1 MSGTEIMGGDAGFG
15 SSPAL
20 VVVDVSVAFTD
31 AASPL
36 CCDDGTAV
44 AANARLLE
52 AARAAGV
59 PVVFSTVVMGEP
71 ERQAAAHFIRKMPGL
86 LSIADDPDRVNI
98 DPRIAPR
105 EGEPVIEKIFPS
117 VFFGTALASILAAWR
132 VDTVIVTGMST
143 SGCVRA
149 TAVDALQYGFRP
161 IVAREAVADR
171 DHIAHDNA
179 LRDLQ
184 LKYADV
190 VGIDSILDHFER
202 IAREATT

>member
-1 MSGTEIMGGDAGFG
+1 MSGPEIMGGDAGFG
-15 SSPAL
+15 ASPAL
-20 VVVDVSVAFTD
+20 VVVDVTVAFTD

-71 ERQAAAHFIRKMPGL
+71 ERHAAAHFIRKMPGL
-86 LSIADDPDRVNI
+86 LSIADDPDRVKI

-161 IVAREAVADR
+161 VVAREAVADR
-171 DHIAHDNA
+171 DQIAHDNA

-190 VGIDSILDHFER
+190 VGIDSILAQFQR
-202 IAREATT
+202 ISREATA

>member
-1 MSGTEIMGGDAGFG
+1 MSGTEVMGGDGGFG
-15 SSPAL
+15 KSPAL
-20 VVVDVSVAFTD
+20 VVVDVTVAFTD

-86 LSIADDPDRVNI
+86 LSIADDPDRVKI

-117 VFFGTALASILAAWR
+117 VFFGTALASILATWR

-171 DHIAHDNA
+171 DQIAHDNA

-190 VGIDSILDHFER
+190 VGIEEILDHFGR
-202 IAREATT
+202 TTREATT